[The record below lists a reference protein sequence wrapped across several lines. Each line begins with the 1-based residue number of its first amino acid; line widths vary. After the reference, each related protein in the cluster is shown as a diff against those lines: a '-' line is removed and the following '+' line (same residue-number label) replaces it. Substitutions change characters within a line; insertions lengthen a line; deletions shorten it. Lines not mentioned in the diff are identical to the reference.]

1 MMSKNVSEERIKI
14 LEMVEEGK
22 IDASGAM
29 ELLSA
34 LERNQE
40 EIVPKKNV
48 KWLKV
53 RVKTMENESKVNVN
67 IPLALVDVGLKLAK
81 TYDPKLKE
89 SGLDKID
96 IEEIMDAVKNGAEGK
111 IVEVEDEENQ
121 TRVKVYVE

>member
-1 MMSKNVSEERIKI
+1 MSKNVSEERIKI

-22 IDASGAM
+22 IDASEAM

-40 EIVPKKNV
+40 EIVPKNDA
-48 KWLKV
+48 KWLRV

-96 IEEIMDAVKNGAEGK
+96 IEEIMEAVKNGAEGK